1 MTHFYMTLPSNAS
14 MKIYPNN
21 TVAKYT
27 TQLPTNVELDG
38 EWEVALTEIMY
49 NNKWANISG
58 EWLRYYE
65 SGSWSQKWY
74 LPNGVYT
81 HQSLIKKVQ
90 ELIIEAGNMRRFV
103 ELEPDRSSPDHLDVV
118 NDSLVI
124 RGFDTSKRLA
134 EILGLQ
140 KYDVAKEDRCGQRA
154 YRFCGEKMKPIIEPS
169 LTSLFI
175 YCNIL
180 EHVPVGDTLAPLL
193 RCVNIEGE
201 SGKRVGASFTY
212 PMYIPVQKKV
222 FDSVEIN
229 IMTETGD
236 PAPFI
241 DGPSTVT
248 LHFRRARNPYL
259 LSK

>member
-1 MTHFYMTLPSNAS
+1 
-14 MKIYPNN
+14 
-21 TVAKYT
+21 
-27 TQLPTNVELDG
+27 
-38 EWEVALTEIMY
+38 
-49 NNKWANISG
+49 
-58 EWLRYYE
+58 
-65 SGSWSQKWY
+65 
-74 LPNGVYT
+74 
-81 HQSLIKKVQ
+81 
-90 ELIIEAGNMRRFV
+90 
-103 ELEPDRSSPDHLDVV
+103 
-118 NDSLVI
+118 
-124 RGFDTSKRLA
+124 
-134 EILGLQ
+134 
-140 KYDVAKEDRCGQRA
+140 
-154 YRFCGEKMKPIIEPS
+154 MKPIIEPS

-175 YCNIL
+175 YCDIL